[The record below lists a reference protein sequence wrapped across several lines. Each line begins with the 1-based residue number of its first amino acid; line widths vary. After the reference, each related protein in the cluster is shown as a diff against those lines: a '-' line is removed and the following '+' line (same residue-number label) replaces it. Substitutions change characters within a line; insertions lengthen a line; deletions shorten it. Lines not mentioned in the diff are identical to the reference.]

1 MPYRAI
7 IFDLDGTLLDTI
19 GDLAD
24 SINAVLSENGLPNR
38 PRNEFRYIIGDGME
52 MALRRLLPES
62 MHNPSMLKSF
72 VDMVRDEYS
81 VRWNSTSMPYPGI
94 PGLLDYL
101 KRKDIRTAVLSN
113 KPHDF
118 TVLMI
123 ESILD
128 RWQFDSVL
136 GLSDRFPRKPD
147 PASTLFTAR
156 ALEVDPPDIIFLG
169 DTSIDMKT
177 ARAAGMFAAGALWG
191 YRERDEL
198 DAAGAHILVEHPAD
212 LMRLFP

>member
-24 SINAVLSENGLPNR
+24 SINAVLARSGLPNR
-38 PRNEFRYIIGDGME
+38 PRDDYRHIIGDGME

-62 MHNPSMLKSF
+62 MHDDSTLKSF
-72 VDMVRDEYS
+72 VDMVRDEYAD
-81 VRWNSTSMPYPGI
+81 RWNSTSAPYPGI
-94 PGLLDYL
+94 PGLLDHL
-101 KRKDIRTAVLSN
+101 KRKNIRTAVLSN

-128 RWQFDSVL
+128 RWRFDSVL

-147 PASTLFTAR
+147 PASALFTAR
-156 ALEVDPPDIIFLG
+156 ALEVDPADIIFLG

-191 YRERDEL
+191 YRDRDEL
-198 DAAGAHILVEHPAD
+198 DAAGARILVEQPAD
-212 LMRLFP
+212 LMRLLP